1 MTEEEISATGLFSTL
16 DMTDF
21 ASSYQ
26 SLSGGP
32 SSISGSNTAAAAT
45 GTANTTG
52 ASAANTAAATAA
64 NSAASSESSA
74 AAKLAAANASAVNA
88 TSATSVV
95 STTQATAFSAST
107 AATAAAAV
115 SSSKSTQATPS
126 AQDIQTAVDTANANL
141 ANSNRTMSFRVD
153 AATGLTI
160 ATITNS
166 QTGVVLQQIPGA
178 DIVALARML
187 ADWSPGKH
195 MLLDLIA

>member
-26 SLSGGP
+26 SLNGGP
-32 SSISGSNTAAAAT
+32 SSISASADASA
-45 GTANTTG
+45 
-52 ASAANTAAATAA
+52 ASAANSTISSVSTSSGA
-64 NSAASSESSA
+64 SASSGA
-74 AAKLAAANASAVNA
+74 GTTSAV
-88 TSATSVV
+88 SA
-95 STTQATAFSAST
+95 

-115 SSSKSTQATPS
+115 SSAKGTPVSPS
-126 AQDIQTAVDTANANL
+126 AQDIQATVDKANANL
-141 ANSNRTMSFRVD
+141 ANSNRQMSFRVD

-166 QTGVVLQQIPGA
+166 QTGAVLQQIPGA

>member
-26 SLSGGP
+26 SLNGGP
-32 SSISGSNTAAAAT
+32 STISASPGVSAAT
-45 GTANTTG
+45 VSPT
-52 ASAANTAAATAA
+52 
-64 NSAASSESSA
+64 SSA
-74 AAKLAAANASAVNA
+74 
-88 TSATSVV
+88 V
-95 STTQATAFSAST
+95 SS

-115 SSSKSTQATPS
+115 SGAKGTRSSSS
-126 AQDIQTAVDTANANL
+126 AQDIQSAVDKANANL
-141 ANSNRTMSFRVD
+141 ANSNRQMSFRVD

-166 QTGVVLQQIPGA
+166 QTGAVLQQIPGA

>member
-32 SSISGSNTAAAAT
+32 SSISAAAGASAPSAENSTVSSVSAGTTVSAASGTSAAAAT
-45 GTANTTG
+45 TT
-52 ASAANTAAATAA
+52 
-64 NSAASSESSA
+64 SSA
-74 AAKLAAANASAVNA
+74 
-88 TSATSVV
+88 V
-95 STTQATAFSAST
+95 SS

-115 SSSKSTQATPS
+115 SRARGTQSSSS
-126 AQDIQTAVDTANANL
+126 AQDIQSAVDKANDNL
-141 ANSNRTMSFRVD
+141 ANSNRQMSFRVD

-166 QTGVVLQQIPGA
+166 QTGAVLQQIPGA